1 MMDALLKDMA
11 AVSEAL
17 SAAEDHLA
25 AGESTAAR

>member
-1 MMDALLKDMA
+1 MDADLKALA
-11 AVSEAL
+11 AVSETL